1 MNLSLLPQLSHPFH
15 THFTD
20 YYHPKPHQTPQHIM
34 EHIVKLGEAA
44 VEEVLQ
50 QFDGAGEG

>member
-15 THFTD
+15 TQFTY
-20 YYHPKPHQTPQHIM
+20 YYHPKPHQTPQRIM

-50 QFDGAGEG
+50 QLDREGEG